1 MPICSLTDV
10 TDRVPVVDLF
20 SGPGG
25 LAEGFASFKDP
36 RGRPRFNVVLSVEM
50 EPTAHRTL
58 LLRGFLRKFPSGF
71 PAEYYDFLNGRVSR
85 EPDWA
90 GLYPS
95 EWQEACD
102 ETRCLTLGTSEA
114 SSFVRQRIARIR
126 ALHGGRTVLLG
137 GPPCQSYSVAG
148 RARNAGNALY
158 DPANDKRQSL
168 YLEYAEVLRQ
178 LQPAVAVMEN
188 VRGMLSASHG
198 GRPIF
203 SDVMDSLANAGGTD
217 RYRLHSLAA
226 PHAGRSWKDGLSPGD
241 FLVRAEEHGIPQ
253 RRHRVFVVCI
263 RRDIAA
269 TLRSD
274 HLPTLDQDE
283 STASVHDIIGA
294 MPKLRS
300 RLSWDDDDSSWQQ
313 ALKKAHA
320 LALRHMPS
328 MASESEQKFRLALDR
343 ALASTSG
350 AALPF
355 REVQGDTGF
364 PDTCPSALRDWIIDP
379 NLARLPNN
387 ETRGHIDEDLARYL
401 YAAAYAFASGRS
413 PRARDFPRELAA
425 RHRSWNTGNFAD
437 RFRVQLP
444 DQPSTT
450 ITSHISKDGHYFIHP
465 DPAQCRSLTVRE
477 AARLQTFPD
486 NYFFHGSRTQQY
498 VQVGN
503 AVPPYLARQIAR
515 EVNKVLDHRDFTVDQ
530 DLAGRSENTVRPPG
544 IEPIP
549 VPLVSTGGS

>member
-1 MPICSLTDV
+1 M

-25 LAEGFASFKDP
+25 LAEGFASFRDSG
-36 RGRPRFNVVLSVEM
+36 GRPRFNVVLSVEM
-50 EPTAHRTL
+50 ESTAHRTL

-71 PAEYYDFLNGRVSR
+71 PAEYYDFLNGHVSR
-85 EPDWA
+85 EPNWA
-90 GLYPS
+90 SLYPS

-102 ETRCLTLGTSEA
+102 ETRCLTLGTSDA
-114 SSFVRQRIARIR
+114 SSFLRQRIAKIR
-126 ALHGGRTVLLG
+126 AMHGGRTVLLG

-148 RARNAGNALY
+148 RARNAGNVLY
-158 DPANDKRQSL
+158 DPSNDERQSL
-168 YLEYAEVLRQ
+168 YLEYASVLRQ

-188 VRGMLSASHG
+188 VRGMLSAKHG

-203 SDVMDSLANAGGTD
+203 SDVMDSLANAGGKD
-217 RYRLHSLAA
+217 RYRLHSLAL
-226 PHAGRSWKDGLSPGD
+226 PHAGRSWKEGLKPKD
-241 FLVRAEEHGIPQ
+241 FLVRAEEHGVPQ
-253 RRHRVFVVCI
+253 KRHRVFVLCI
-263 RRDIAA
+263 RRDVAA

-274 HLPTLDQDE
+274 LPPALDQSDG
-283 STASVHDIIGA
+283 TASVHDIIGA
-294 MPKLRS
+294 MPMLRS
-300 RLSWDDDDSSWQQ
+300 RLSWEDDDDSWQQ
-313 ALKKAHA
+313 VLKKAHR
-320 LALRHMPS
+320 LALRNMPS
-328 MASESEQKFRLALDR
+328 MASEMEQKFRLALDH

-379 NLARLPNN
+379 NLTRLPNN

-401 YAAAYAFASGRS
+401 YAVAYAFASGRS
-413 PRARDFPRELAA
+413 PRARDFPRVLAA
-425 RHRSWNTGNFAD
+425 RHRSWNTGKFDD

-444 DQPSTT
+444 DHPSTT

-515 EVNKVLDHRDFTVDQ
+515 EVNEVLDQRDSTVDQ
-530 DLAGRSENTVRPPG
+530 DLAGRSANTVRRPG

-549 VPLVSTGGS
+549 VPLVSVGDS